1 MSFSKHYAELAAK
14 HLSSPLAPSHGW
26 PEATLAEAEARLGFR
41 LPASVRAFYTTVG
54 RHPELDLHPI
64 VPPEE
69 LEVEE
74 RFLFFLHETQGV
86 VSWGVKVEDVGRDDP
101 EAWQRINMD
110 PPEWHSEET
119 TVSGLIQSMWEFF
132 FPVEA

>member
-1 MSFSKHYAELAAK
+1 MLRQLRFATG
-14 HLSSPLAPSHGW
+14 APDRDGV
-26 PEATLAEAEARLGFR
+26 R
-41 LPASVRAFYTTVG
+41 LPAAVRAFYTTVG

-74 RFLFFLHETQGV
+74 RFLFFLHENQGV

-101 EAWQRINMD
+101 EAWQRINME

-132 FPVEA
+132 FPAEA